1 MDFAKPP
8 QYYDTFALRDSE
20 GHEAVSS
27 TFPYFRSK
35 ASRNAMM
42 SGQPVPVQSCW
53 NGIVAFDAVPFYDP
67 HRLEFRGIS
76 DELALEHVE
85 ASECCLIH
93 ADNPLS
99 PTHGVWLNPDVRVGY
114 TPEAYAA
121 VHSGLVW
128 PGIFTRVY
136 GIWTNRLGRWLTTT
150 VLKASTIS
158 NRLSKWAKGNP
169 DVTEPGS
176 FCLINEM
183 QVIVENG
190 WAHV

>member
-53 NGIVAFDAVPFYDP
+53 NGIVAFDAVPFYNP
-67 HRLEFRGIS
+67 HKLEFRGVS
-76 DELALEHVE
+76 DQLALEHVE

-121 VHSGLVW
+121 VHSGPVW

-150 VLKASTIS
+150 VLKASTIN